1 MTTPT
6 QASAEPEFR
15 LLLEALRAYQAGVVD
30 SGFKTLALMVGAL
43 GWFITS
49 QSARD
54 FLAGNEL
61 ARNAILFFLAL
72 TVLAYAVM
80 AYRIYLLSQ
89 SVMNKLDTLAF
100 VRRDTYEHYAIKKF
114 VPIYYTFIHA
124 LIVALMFA
132 LVLGL
137 PDGH

>member
-6 QASAEPEFR
+6 QASAESEFR
-15 LLLEALRAYQAGVVD
+15 LLLEALRSYQAGVVD

-54 FLAGNEL
+54 FLTGNEL

-89 SVMNKLDTLAF
+89 SVLTKLDTLAY
-100 VRRDTYEHYAIKKF
+100 VRRETYEHYAVKKF
-114 VPIYYTFIHA
+114 VPIYYTLIHT
-124 LIVALMFA
+124 LIVALMFS

-137 PDGH
+137 PEGP